1 MVQHSELF
9 TRRFIQSLSAL
20 TLWWMQFG
28 AGWRRR
34 LADSEEEEQRRYL
47 SVLHVQGDGDVIPH
61 IKLWVPNRPPS
72 VHLVLVRSSDQLV
85 AERTGRD
92 TEVRGRF

>member
-20 TLWWMQFG
+20 TLWWMQSG
-28 AGWRRR
+28 AGWRSR

-47 SVLHVQGDGDVIPH
+47 SGLHVQGDGDVIPH
-61 IKLWVPNRPPS
+61 IKLWVPNWPPS

>member
-1 MVQHSELF
+1 MLQV
-9 TRRFIQSLSAL
+9 SLK
-20 TLWWMQFG
+20 
-28 AGWRRR
+28 
-34 LADSEEEEQRRYL
+34 SEEEEERRYL

-61 IKLWVPNRPPS
+61 IKLRVPHRSPS

-85 AERTGRD
+85 AERTDRD